1 MCHGEGFNVSK
12 SNIGSRQGLRVWLE
26 IPTLSMTEFADNNSP
41 CKAVALA
48 QDLGADEVVDYKK
61 QSVDQLFRNNPF
73 DAVVDQIGG
82 MPLPHFDCACPLHTV
97 LGCAALL
104 LL

>member
-1 MCHGEGFNVSK
+1 M
-12 SNIGSRQGLRVWLE
+12 L
-26 IPTLSMTEFADNNSP
+26 
-41 CKAVALA
+41 

-82 MPLPHFDCACPLHTV
+82 QLLPSPV
-97 LGCAALL
+97 LLTAY
-104 LL
+104 